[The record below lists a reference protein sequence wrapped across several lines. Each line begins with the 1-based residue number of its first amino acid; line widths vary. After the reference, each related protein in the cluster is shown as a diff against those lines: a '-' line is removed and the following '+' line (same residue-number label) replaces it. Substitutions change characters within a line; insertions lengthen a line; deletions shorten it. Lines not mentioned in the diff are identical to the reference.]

1 MNLLNYSSILQN
13 YSKIKQLTEN
23 FSSLEFNED
32 SYCISLSGGVD
43 SMVLLDI
50 LYKRDKRIIAIHI
63 NYNNREETNL
73 EQQFLFDYC
82 KNRNITLFCHSFDIT
97 RGSIKRSDYES
108 FTKQT
113 KFDIYKS
120 TLKSYGLKYVL
131 LAHHKD
137 DIIEN
142 IFTNFCR
149 GDNFLNLSV
158 IKESN
163 IIMGV
168 NIVRPLLKYY
178 KQDIYNYAH
187 YYEIPY
193 FLDTTPDWSVRGK
206 FRKKILPLLFDTF
219 NGINSLKNNL
229 LSIAKESDEWG
240 TLVQDKIINKYFK
253 HIQYENIQYEN
264 YIDQDSNKTK
274 NKVTMN
280 IKFADEDYSDY
291 PFCFWQEIM
300 SKVFHRYSM
309 SAPSRKSLQL
319 FVDSLKS
326 SKFPKSQNEQNC
338 KNSKSEQN
346 SKNCTI
352 ILLKH
357 KTKLIIN
364 KDKNI
369 IEIII

>member
-1 MNLLNYSSILQN
+1 MNSVDYSSILQN
-13 YSKIKQLTEN
+13 YSKIEQLTEN

-50 LYKRDKRIIAIHI
+50 LHKRGKRIIAIHI
-63 NYNNREETNL
+63 NYNNREETKL
-73 EQQFLFDYC
+73 EQQFLCDYC

-108 FTKQT
+108 FTKKT

-120 TLKSYGLKYVL
+120 TLKSYGLKYVI

-206 FRKKILPLLFDTF
+206 FRRKILPLLFDTF

-253 HIQYENIQYEN
+253 HIQYETF
-264 YIDQDSNKTK
+264 IDQDSNKSK

-280 IKFADEDYSDY
+280 IKCAGEDYSDY

-319 FVDSLKS
+319 FVESLKS
-326 SKFPKSQNEQNC
+326 PKFPKSKNC
-338 KNSKSEQN
+338 
-346 SKNCTI
+346 KNCTI

-357 KTKLIIN
+357 ETQLIIN